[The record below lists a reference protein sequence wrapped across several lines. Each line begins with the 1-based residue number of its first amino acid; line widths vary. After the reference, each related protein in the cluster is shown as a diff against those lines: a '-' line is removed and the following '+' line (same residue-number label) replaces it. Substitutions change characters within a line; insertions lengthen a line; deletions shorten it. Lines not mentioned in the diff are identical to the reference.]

1 MEYDA
6 LLYAMGMMIIRDISP
21 DWWKEIY

>member
-21 DWWKEIY
+21 DWWREIY